1 MSSSVGETGAST
13 RPLRLFLDTG
23 VIIEGCLGSWGAAKA
38 VLILATIRTNWIVVL
53 AEAIERELQAVI
65 ARKTAALSPDDAQAV
80 AESVAG
86 WMNRVRME
94 RWPLPSATDL
104 DAAAPTVLPLLRHVH
119 DLPAVVTAMQARP
132 DWTLSTNTAH
142 WNEAL
147 GARIGLRIATP
158 LAFLQRLTPIA
169 G

>member
-1 MSSSVGETGAST
+1 VSSSVGETGAST

-147 GARIGLRIATP
+147 GARTSSA
-158 LAFLQRLTPIA
+158 
-169 G
+169 

>member
-1 MSSSVGETGAST
+1 MSAAVEETGASA

-23 VIIEGCLGSWGAAKA
+23 AIIEGCLGSWGVAKA
-38 VLILATIRTNWIVVL
+38 VLILAAIRANWVVVL

-65 ARKTAALSPDDAQAV
+65 ARKTAALPPNDAQAV

-86 WMNRVRME
+86 WMNRVRLE
-94 RWPLPSATDL
+94 RWPLPSAADL
-104 DAAAPTVLPLLRHVH
+104 AVAAPTVLPLLRHVN
-119 DLPAVVTAMQARP
+119 DLPAIVSAMQARP
-132 DWTLSTNTAH
+132 DWTLSTNSAH

-158 LAFLQRLTPIA
+158 PAFLQRLAPA
-169 G
+169 SG